1 MLRSW
6 RLWGGT
12 AITALALAA
21 GMLGAVPSTAATTVA
36 GPVSPVPQTQT
47 PHLISTGPLA
57 QIRQLVQC
65 GSTMYA
71 VGSFTQIKRNST
83 TYTRD
88 NVFSFS
94 ATSPFKVTSWTPDV
108 NGVVNS
114 ITFNGGNCADAYIG
128 GKFSAVGGT
137 TVKDIAEIST
147 STGSVVTAF
156 GAHRVGSGRDAG
168 QLPGPRH
175 RRRLFHLDQRQRRGP
190 LPGQPEQDHRQGR
203 RPYPT

>member
-12 AITALALAA
+12 ATTALALAA
-21 GMLGAVPSTAATTVA
+21 GLLGAGPSSAATTSA

-71 VGSFTQIKRNST
+71 VGGFTQIKRNST
-83 TYTRD
+83 IYTRD

-94 ATSPFKVTSWTPDV
+94 ATSPFKVTSWAPDV

-114 ITFNGGNCADAYIG
+114 ITFNSGNCADAYIG
-128 GKFSAVGGT
+128 GKFSAIGGT

-147 STGSVVTAF
+147 STGSVITAF
-156 GAHRVGSGRDAG
+156 GHTASGQVETLASYQGHVIAG
-168 QLPGPRH
+168 GY
-175 RRRLFHLDQRQRRGP
+175 F
-190 LPGQPEQDHRQGR
+190 
-203 RPYPT
+203 